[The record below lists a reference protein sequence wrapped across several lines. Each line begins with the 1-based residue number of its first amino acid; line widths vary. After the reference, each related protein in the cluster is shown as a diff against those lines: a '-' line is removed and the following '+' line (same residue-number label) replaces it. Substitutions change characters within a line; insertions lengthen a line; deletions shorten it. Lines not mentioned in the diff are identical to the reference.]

1 MADIRPFRGWRYSP
15 SRIPDLSQVITQPYD
30 KISKDLQQTYLAR
43 HPNSFVHLILPAA
56 AEPYSYSNT
65 TCRQWAAQG
74 ILVRDT
80 QPAIYVLH
88 QEFEVGGQRKTRKSF
103 VAAIRA
109 DEFEKGTVL
118 PHERTL
124 SKPKADRLN
133 LLRATRMDYEQIFML
148 YSDPEGIVEQ
158 ALTPVGEPALV
169 ATDDYGVVQKV
180 WPVTDPGKL
189 TAVRRALSDKV
200 MLIADGHHRYE
211 TALNFRQEMEKAGT
225 VADNAALR
233 FKSTAFVNIA
243 DPGLVIL
250 PTHRL
255 LYGLGEVKWDDVLAR
270 IAKLFETKPIKDSA
284 VEAAL
289 SDRGRQGQLSRAGTE
304 HVFALHTGKDK
315 TWLLRLTDKAAVGR
329 LVKERSTDFLDLD
342 VVILH
347 TLLIEHVFG
356 IKPGNIEDHV
366 AYERKPSETLAK
378 VDSSKY
384 QAALLLNPTRADQ
397 VQKVAAHGE
406 RMPQKS
412 TDFYPKFVSG
422 LVSMDIGDNER
433 V

>member
-1 MADIRPFRGWRYSP
+1 MADIRPFRGWRYNP
-15 SRIPDLSQVITQPYD
+15 TRVPDLSLVITQPYD
-30 KISKDLQQTYLAR
+30 KIHKELQQTYVAR

-56 AEPYSYSNT
+56 AEPYSYSAA

-74 ILVRDT
+74 ILVRDA
-80 QPAIYVLH
+80 QPTIYVLH
-88 QEFEVGGQRKTRKSF
+88 QDFEVGGQRKTRKSF

-133 LLRATRMDYEQIFML
+133 LLRTTRMDYEQIFML
-148 YSDPEGIVEQ
+148 YSDPEGVVEQ
-158 ALTPVGEPALV
+158 ALTPTGPPTLQ

-180 WPVTDPGKL
+180 WPITDPGKL
-189 TAVRRALSDKV
+189 ARVHKALSDKV

-211 TALNFRQEMEKAGT
+211 TALNFRQEMERAGT
-225 VADNAALR
+225 VADDAALR
-233 FKSTAFVNIA
+233 FKATAFVNIA

-255 LYGLGEVKWDDVLAR
+255 LFGLKSPKWNDIVAT
-270 IAKLFETKPIKDSA
+270 IGKWFEATPIKDAEIEGA
-284 VEAAL
+284 VAKT
-289 SDRGRQGQLSRAGTE
+289 GTD
-304 HVFALHTGKDK
+304 HVFVLHVGKNRS
-315 TWLLRLTDKAAVGR
+315 WVLRLKDRAAVDEVIKDHTADYR
-329 LVKERSTDFLDLD
+329 DLD
-342 VVILH
+342 VAILH
-347 TLLIEHVFG
+347 SLLIENVLG
-356 IKPGNIEDHV
+356 IKVADIEDHV
-366 AYERKPSETLAK
+366 AYERSLPEALVK
-378 VDSSKY
+378 VDSFKY
-384 QAALLLNPTRADQ
+384 QAAFIINPTRADQ

-422 LVSMDIGDNER
+422 LVFMDVGDNER
-433 V
+433 L

>member
-1 MADIRPFRGWRYSP
+1 MADIRPFRGWRYNP
-15 SRIPDLSQVITQPYD
+15 TRIPDLSQVITQPYD
-30 KISKDLQQTYLAR
+30 KISKELQQTYIAR

-56 AEPYSYSNT
+56 AEPYSYSAA
-65 TCRQWAAQG
+65 TCKQWSAQG
-74 ILVRDT
+74 ILVRDA
-80 QPAIYVLH
+80 QPTIYVLH
-88 QEFEVGGQRKTRKSF
+88 QEFDVGGQRKTRKSF

-133 LLRATRMDYEQIFML
+133 LLRTTRMDYEQIFML

-158 ALTPVGEPALV
+158 ALTPVGAPAMQ
-169 ATDDYGVVQKV
+169 ATDDYGVTQKV
-180 WPVTDPGKL
+180 WPITDPAKL
-189 TAVRRALSDKV
+189 AAVHKALADKV

-211 TALNFRQEMEKAGT
+211 TALNFRQEMERAGT
-225 VADNAALR
+225 VADDAALR
-233 FKSTAFVNIA
+233 FKSSAFVNIA

-255 LYGLGEVKWDDVLAR
+255 LYGLGEVKWDDKLAH
-270 IAKLFETKPIKDSA
+270 IAKLFEVKPIKDSA
-284 VEAAL
+284 VEAELAK
-289 SDRGRQGQLSRAGTE
+289 AGTD
-304 HVFALHTGKDK
+304 HLFALHTGKDK
-315 TWLLRLTDKAAVGR
+315 TWLLRLTDKAAVNL
-329 LVKERSTDFLDLD
+329 LVKDRSADFRDLD

-356 IKPGNIEDHV
+356 IQPGNIEEHV

-378 VDSSKY
+378 VDSSQY
-384 QAALLLNPTRADQ
+384 QAALLINPTRADQ

-422 LVSMDIGDNER
+422 LVFMDIGDTER
-433 V
+433 I

>member
-1 MADIRPFRGWRYSP
+1 MADIRPFRGWRYNPAKVS
-15 SRIPDLSQVITQPYD
+15 DLSQVITQPYD
-30 KISKDLQQTYLAR
+30 KISKELQQTYVAR

-56 AEPYSYSNT
+56 AEPYSYSAA
-65 TCRQWAAQG
+65 TCRQWSDQD
-74 ILVRDT
+74 ILIRDT
-80 QPAIYVLH
+80 QPTIYVLH
-88 QEFEVGGQRKTRKSF
+88 QDFEVGGQKRTRKSF

-133 LLRATRMDYEQIFML
+133 LLRTTRMDYEQIFML
-148 YSDPEGIVEQ
+148 CSDPEGVVEQ
-158 ALTPVGEPALV
+158 ALSPSGAPAML

-180 WPVTDPGKL
+180 WPITDPAKL
-189 TAVRRALSDKV
+189 AAVHKALSDKV

-211 TALNFRQEMEKAGT
+211 TALNFRQEMEQAGT
-225 VADNAALR
+225 VADDAALR

-255 LYGLGEVKWDDVLAR
+255 LYGLGDVNWNDTLAR
-270 IAKLFETKPIKDSA
+270 IAKLFETKPIEDAA
-284 VEAAL
+284 VEAE
-289 SDRGRQGQLSRAGTE
+289 LSRAGTE

-315 TWLLRLTDKAAVGR
+315 TWLLRLTDKAAIDR
-329 LVKERSTDFLDLD
+329 FVKDRSADFRDLD

-356 IKPGNIEDHV
+356 IKPANIEDHV
-366 AYERKPSETLAK
+366 AYERKPSEVLAK

-384 QAALLLNPTRADQ
+384 QAALLMNPTRADQ

-422 LVSMDIGDNER
+422 LVFMDIGDNER

>member
-1 MADIRPFRGWRYSP
+1 MADIRPFRGWRYNPTKVS
-15 SRIPDLSQVITQPYD
+15 DLSQVITQPYD
-30 KISKDLQQTYLAR
+30 KISKELQQTYLAR
-43 HPNSFVHLILPAA
+43 NPSSFVHLILPAA
-56 AEPYSYSNT
+56 AEPYSHSAA
-65 TCRQWAAQG
+65 TCRQWSDQG
-74 ILVRDT
+74 ILIRDNRPT
-80 QPAIYVLH
+80 IYVLH
-88 QEFEVGGQRKTRKSF
+88 QDFEVGGQKKTRKSF

-158 ALTPVGEPALV
+158 ALSPCGAPAML

-180 WPVTDPGKL
+180 WPITDPAKL
-189 TAVRRALSDKV
+189 AAVHRALSDKV

-211 TALNFRQEMEKAGT
+211 TALNFRQEMEQAGP
-225 VADNAALR
+225 VADDAALR

-255 LYGLGEVKWDDVLAR
+255 LYGLGDVNWNDTLAR
-270 IAKLFETKPIKDSA
+270 IAKLFETKPIEDAA
-284 VEAAL
+284 VEAE
-289 SDRGRQGQLSRAGTE
+289 LSRAGTE

-329 LVKERSTDFLDLD
+329 LVKDRSADFRDLD

-356 IKPGNIEDHV
+356 IRPDNIEEHV
-366 AYERKPSETLAK
+366 AYERNPSETLAK

-384 QAALLLNPTRADQ
+384 QAALLINPTRADQ

-422 LVSMDIGDNER
+422 LVFMDIGDNER

>member
-1 MADIRPFRGWRYSP
+1 MADIRPFRGWRYNR

-30 KISKDLQQTYLAR
+30 KIPKELQQTYIAR

-56 AEPYSYSNT
+56 PDPYSYSAT
-65 TCRQWAAQG
+65 TFKLWSSQ
-74 ILVRDT
+74 LVLIRDP
-80 QPAIYVLH
+80 QPAMYALH
-88 QEFEVGGQRKTRKSF
+88 QDFEVGGRKKTRKSF
-103 VAAIRA
+103 VAAIRVE
-109 DEFEKGTVL
+109 EFGKGSVL
-118 PHERTL
+118 PHEVTL
-124 SKPKADRLN
+124 SKARADRDS

-148 YSDPEGIVEQ
+148 YSDPEGVVEQ
-158 ALTPVGEPALV
+158 ALAPSGEPAML

-180 WPVTDPGKL
+180 WAITDPDKL
-189 TAVRRALSDKV
+189 AAVHEALADKA

-211 TALNFRQEMEKAGT
+211 TALNFRQEMERAGA
-225 VADNAALR
+225 VADDAALR
-233 FKSTAFVNIA
+233 FKSTAFVNVA

-255 LYGLGEVKWDDVLAR
+255 LYGLGDVNWDDTLGR
-270 IAKLFETKPIKDSA
+270 IAKWFEARPVDDSA
-284 VEAAL
+284 VQAE
-289 SDRGRQGQLSRAGTE
+289 LSRAGTE

-329 LVKERSTDFLDLD
+329 LVKDRSTDYHDLD

-356 IKPGNIEDHV
+356 IRPDQIEDHV
-366 AYERKPSETLAK
+366 AYERNPSETLAK

-384 QAALLLNPTRADQ
+384 QAALLMNPTRADQ
-397 VQKVAAHGE
+397 VRRIAEHGE

-422 LVSMDIGDNER
+422 LVFMDIGDGER